1 MQFLHPYALFGLLAI
16 SIPLIIHLFNFR
28 RYKKLYFTNLK
39 FLRNLRN
46 ETQKQQKLRHL
57 LVLISRILA
66 ITFIVLAFSRPY
78 IPGPGGEQ
86 QASVR
91 NIDIYID
98 NSMSMQSAMNGTS
111 LLEIAK
117 SKAREIIQAYGPSDR
132 FRILTNDFEGKHQR
146 YYNRDEIFRLIT
158 EVEISSIYRELPD
171 IYDRMALAENEDLEA
186 LQHQYYVSDFQR
198 SSYAGGISETD
209 STKLLFYIPLL
220 DESPGNVYIDS
231 CWFSAPYHHI
241 GQQQSVHARIANASS
256 VDLEVIPVSLYVDGE
271 QAAIGSVDIPA
282 GGSTEIS
289 LAINNRR
296 AGWHTAEISIEDHPV
311 TWDDHFY
318 FSWTV
323 LESIP
328 VLLVSDQDAA
338 FYFSGILEV
347 DSIFRY
353 DYSDVHS
360 LNYSLFPQNN
370 LIILHHVPQFSSGLI
385 RELQGFVESGG
396 SLFIVPPEN
405 ADLPSYNRLLSDVGI
420 GVLAAYDT
428 IALKVTGLDAEHA
441 FFRDVFEDIPE
452 NLDLPAVKGH
462 FPLISDRTAYRE
474 VILDLQNGDP
484 YLLFDN
490 FRKGKT
496 YLLTSPLGDQ
506 YGNLARHAL
515 WVPVMYRMALT
526 SRGEEKAYYTIGK
539 DELIETE
546 LDAIPGEQPYRI
558 RSKDQ
563 DYSFIPAYNRSGEYV
578 DLMMFGMLSTAA
590 HYEFGSDEEFIMGFS
605 FNYDRLESQPDVFSA
620 AELRETISAEG
631 IKNIYVVD
639 AAREQ
644 GDMDIVQMSQ
654 GTSLWKL
661 CIWLALFFILL
672 EILLLRL
679 FRK

>member
-1 MQFLHPYALFGLLAI
+1 VQFLHPYALFGLLAI
-16 SIPLIIHLFNFR
+16 SIPVIIHLFNFR

-39 FLRNLRN
+39 FLRNLKN

-117 SKAREIIQAYGPSDR
+117 SKAREIIEAYGTSDR

-146 YYNRDEIFRLIT
+146 YYNRDEILRLIS
-158 EVEISSIYRELPD
+158 EVEISSMYRELPKV
-171 IYDRMALAENEDLEA
+171 YDRMALAEYEDEDA
-186 LQHQYYVSDFQR
+186 RRHQYYVSDFQR
-198 SSYAGGISETD
+198 SSYAGGISEAD
-209 STKLLFYIPLL
+209 SAKLLFYIPLL

-231 CWFSAPYHHI
+231 CWFSVPYHHI
-241 GQQQSVHARIANASS
+241 GQQQSVYARITNASS
-256 VDLEVIPVSLYVDGE
+256 VDLEVIPVRLYVDGV

-282 GGSTEIS
+282 GGSSEIS
-289 LAINNRR
+289 LPINNRT
-296 AGWHTAEISIEDHPV
+296 AGWHTAEISIEDHPI
-311 TWDDHFY
+311 TWDDNF
-318 FSWTV
+318 FLSWTV

-328 VLLVSDQDAA
+328 VMLVSDQDAA
-338 FYFSGILEV
+338 FYFSGILGE

-353 DYSDVHS
+353 DYSGVNS
-360 LNYSLFPQNN
+360 LNYSLFSQNN
-370 LIILHHVPQFSSGLI
+370 LIILHHVPQLSSGLI
-385 RELQGFVESGG
+385 RELQEFVGSGG

-405 ADLPSYNRLLSDVGI
+405 TDLASYNRLLSAVEI
-420 GVLAAYDT
+420 GQLTAFDT
-428 IALKVTGLDAEHA
+428 TALKVTGLDATHA

-452 NLDLPAVKGH
+452 NLDLPVVNGH
-462 FPLISDRTAYRE
+462 FPLISDRTTYRE

-484 YLLFDN
+484 YLLFSN
-490 FRKGKT
+490 HRKGKA

-526 SRGEEKAYYTIGK
+526 SRGEDKAYYTIGK
-539 DELIETE
+539 DELVETE
-546 LDAIPGEQPYRI
+546 MDAIPGEQPYRI
-558 RSKDQ
+558 RSKGQ

-578 DLMMFGMLSTAA
+578 DLMMFGMLSAA
-590 HYEFGSDEEFIMGFS
+590 GHYEFGSDEEFIMGFS
-605 FNYDRLESQPDVFSA
+605 FNFDRLESQPDVFNA

-639 AAREQ
+639 SAGEQ

-654 GTSLWKL
+654 GISLWKL